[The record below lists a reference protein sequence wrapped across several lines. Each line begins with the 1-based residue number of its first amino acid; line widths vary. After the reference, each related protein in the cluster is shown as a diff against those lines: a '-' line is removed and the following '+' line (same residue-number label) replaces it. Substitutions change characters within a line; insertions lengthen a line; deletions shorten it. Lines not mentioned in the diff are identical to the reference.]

1 MNRKEM
7 IKTLEA
13 HFSVKARY
21 MGAPSFAY
29 QIDINGKHYIIDRVG
44 IITTSEGELVEFDKL
59 MNGND
64 EKELVADEIISQNTS
79 TVEDKETPASLEE
92 PSTEDKDAEQ
102 EEPLN
107 FEVSIPMDGHTY
119 ISLRNLINM
128 VYSKQILVKKVFEAD
143 YDIIDS
149 AFITAINS
157 TQIQSMEDFK
167 KVVTQ
172 KQEHCQGI
180 GFNFSDKTIDFKF
193 YNDQLNQEKLEAYVQ
208 FITLLSKS
216 AKALKYASPKP
227 TDTDNF
233 KFTMRVWLIRLGFN
247 GAEYRDIRKTLLKG
261 LEGNGAFRRLPTQ
274 STEN

>member
-29 QIDINGKHYIIDRVG
+29 QIDINGKSYIIDRAG
-44 IITTSEGELVEFDKL
+44 IIVTAEGEPIELDRL
-59 MNGND
+59 MNGD
-64 EKELVADEIISQNTS
+64 VEKELVADEVISQNTS
-79 TVEDKETPASLEE
+79 TVEDKEAPANIDEAN
-92 PSTEDKDAEQ
+92 TEDKHTEQ
-102 EEPLN
+102 QEPIS

-119 ISLRNLINM
+119 ISLRNIVNM
-128 VYSKQILVKKVFEAD
+128 TYSKQGLVKRVFEVD

-149 AFITAINS
+149 AFTKAINS
-157 TQIQSMEDFK
+157 TEIQSMEDFK

-172 KQEHCQGI
+172 NQEHCQGI

-193 YNDQLNQEKLEAYVQ
+193 YNDQLNQDKLEAYIQ

-247 GAEYRDIRKTLLKG
+247 GGEYKKVRKTLLEN
-261 LEGNGAFRRLPTQ
+261 LSGNGAFRSLPTQ
-274 STEN
+274 STEE